1 MDTKKRPIIIDT
13 DPGID
18 DAVAL
23 AIALNH
29 PNLEVRLIT
38 TVAGNVDV
46 EKTTNNAL
54 KLVDFFGKKVPV
66 AKGVIVRYLFNWKI
80 LLRFMGRLAWMALS
94 FRNLSLRV

>member
-1 MDTKKRPIIIDT
+1 MEEEKWIQKKRPIVIDT

-38 TVAGNVDV
+38 TTVAG
-46 EKTTNNAL
+46 ECRCRKTTNNAL
-54 KLVDFFGKKVPV
+54 KLVDFLGKMF
-66 AKGVIVRYLFNWKI
+66 L
-80 LLRFMGRLAWMALS
+80 
-94 FRNLSLRV
+94 